1 MGVWEVF
8 CCVFWGFHDD
18 SATFGGGGGGYSGGG
33 GALSHPYAGAGGGSK
48 NNGSNQTNTL
58 NDIGTNK
65 AELDGSV
72 VISW

>member
-1 MGVWEVF
+1 MKNLIILTFLIFSNLGFSQILPSKHGV
-8 CCVFWGFHDD
+8 HDKKGM
-18 SATFGGGGGGYSGGG
+18 SC
-33 GALSHPYAGAGGGSK
+33 GSK